1 MEKSITRSSGN
12 SQKIR
17 WNVLNHI
24 HTLLDSLVN
33 SELEPRRTTLY
44 QTTLQRLSEY
54 FNINEAQTW
63 IVCVAILNHFTTNCD
78 IQLSDFANFVETS
91 VLKIAEMNSDFV
103 ALKNRNIIDYSET
116 DSSFKITGQVIK
128 AVLNNEVF
136 KPSERKRV
144 TYLDFV
150 AKAAHKY
157 EGRKYTD
164 DTCEQLVDQLK
175 ELEDKNADIPFI
187 IRSRNFIQDDKSRFM
202 FYDMC
207 NDSLSGM
214 PSCLA
219 STIEDIYEDSEK
231 YFIAKEFLDEKH
243 LLITCG
249 FFEFEKKGNLLEA
262 TLRITEKGKK
272 FFLDED
278 YELYASKIDDKL
290 LKKPESIKSK
300 KLFYSP
306 QNQKQVEDLYKILS
320 QSKYKQ
326 ITKRLE
332 QQALPRGIAIML
344 HGAPGCGKTET
355 VYQLAKKT
363 GRCIVQVDIS
373 QTKSCW
379 VGESEKL
386 IKKVFTDYRDLCK
399 KIEGQP
405 NGRTPILLFNECDA
419 VFTKRMNVSHSNT
432 TQMENAMQ
440 NIILEEMEK
449 LEGILI
455 ATTNLTDNLDP
466 AFERRFLFKIRFE
479 NPSLEAKKAIWKNKM
494 SYLSSSQIEKLSGT
508 FNFSGGE
515 IENIVRK
522 AQMKEII
529 SGERPA
535 FSDILELCRNEKLV
549 SNTERPMG
557 FAV

>member
-1 MEKSITRSSGN
+1 MEKSLTRNTNN

-33 SELEPRRTTLY
+33 SALEPRRTTLY

-54 FNINEAQTW
+54 FNTNEAQTW
-63 IVCVAILNHFTTNCD
+63 IICVAILNHFTTNCD

-128 AVLNNEVF
+128 AVLNNEIL

-164 DTCEQLVDQLK
+164 DTCDQLVDQLK

-187 IRSRNFIQDDKSRFM
+187 MRSRNFIQDDKTRFM

-278 YELYASKIDDKL
+278 YELYASNIDDKL

-455 ATTNLTDNLDP
+455 ATTNLTENLDP

-494 SYLSSSQIEKLSGT
+494 SYLSSSQVEKLAGA

-515 IENIVRK
+515 IDNIVRK
-522 AQMKEII
+522 AQMKEIV
-529 SGERPA
+529 SGQRPA
-535 FSDILELCRNEKLV
+535 FNEIEEMCRNEKLV
-549 SNTERPMG
+549 SNTARPMG
-557 FAV
+557 FAL

>member
-1 MEKSITRSSGN
+1 MEKSLTRNTNN

-24 HTLLDSLVN
+24 HTLLDFLV
-33 SELEPRRTTLY
+33 SSALEPRRTTLY

-54 FNINEAQTW
+54 FNTNEAQTW

-164 DTCEQLVDQLK
+164 DTCDQLVDQLK

-187 IRSRNFIQDDKSRFM
+187 IRSKALIQDDKSRFM

-243 LLITCG
+243 LLITSG

-355 VYQLAKKT
+355 V
-363 GRCIVQVDIS
+363 IS
-373 QTKSCW
+373 WQ
-379 VGESEKL
+379 
-386 IKKVFTDYRDLCK
+386 
-399 KIEGQP
+399 KIQDAA
-405 NGRTPILLFNECDA
+405 LF
-419 VFTKRMNVSHSNT
+419 R
-432 TQMENAMQ
+432 
-440 NIILEEMEK
+440 
-449 LEGILI
+449 
-455 ATTNLTDNLDP
+455 
-466 AFERRFLFKIRFE
+466 
-479 NPSLEAKKAIWKNKM
+479 
-494 SYLSSSQIEKLSGT
+494 
-508 FNFSGGE
+508 
-515 IENIVRK
+515 
-522 AQMKEII
+522 
-529 SGERPA
+529 
-535 FSDILELCRNEKLV
+535 
-549 SNTERPMG
+549 
-557 FAV
+557 

>member
-1 MEKSITRSSGN
+1 MEKSLTRNTNN

-33 SELEPRRTTLY
+33 SELEPRRTSLY

-54 FNINEAQTW
+54 FNTNEAQTW

-103 ALKNRNIIDYSET
+103 SLKNRNIIDYSET

-128 AVLNNEVF
+128 AVLNNEIL

-157 EGRKYTD
+157 EYRKYTD
-164 DTCEQLVDQLK
+164 DTCDQLVDQLK

-187 IRSRNFIQDDKSRFM
+187 MRSRDMIQDDKTRFM

-306 QNQKQVEDLYKILS
+306 QNEKQVEDLYKILS

-455 ATTNLTDNLDP
+455 ATTNLTENLDP

-479 NPSLEAKKAIWKNKM
+479 NPTVEAKKAIWKNKM
-494 SYLSSSQIEKLSGT
+494 SYLSSSQVEKLAGT

-529 SGERPA
+529 SGDRPA
-535 FSDILELCRNEKLV
+535 FSDILEMCRNEKLV
-549 SNTERPMG
+549 SNTARPMG
-557 FAV
+557 FAL

>member
-1 MEKSITRSSGN
+1 MEKSITRNTNN